1 MRPIFTVAFMWL
13 LTTGSSCQTTTGSN
27 GMIVQ
32 SQNGATIAMVLVFAA
47 YCLLDQEACGGGEP
61 SLEQQLDAK
70 FEENVRLFK
79 SGDSAGLQGICS
91 LAHSGYPKAQYFYGV
106 HLFKSSPP
114 NITASVVWLERASA
128 QGHKVAGFVL
138 DQLPEAKASQ
148 GDWEADLA
156 ECSAATAARASEAVM
171 SGRAS
176 QTARTA
182 PRVRALD
189 TPRTPVSIQYQ
200 SSCA

>member
-1 MRPIFTVAFMWL
+1 MRPIFAVAFMWL

-79 SGDSAGLQGICS
+79 SGEFRPTAKIPQARQWNGPTVLRNAPWEI
-91 LAHSGYPKAQYFYGV
+91 GV
-106 HLFKSSPP
+106 QQ
-114 NITASVVWLERASA
+114 AE
-128 QGHKVAGFVL
+128 
-138 DQLPEAKASQ
+138 EA
-148 GDWEADLA
+148 
-156 ECSAATAARASEAVM
+156 
-171 SGRAS
+171 
-176 QTARTA
+176 
-182 PRVRALD
+182 
-189 TPRTPVSIQYQ
+189 
-200 SSCA
+200 

>member
-1 MRPIFTVAFMWL
+1 MRPIFAVAFMWL

-79 SGDSAGLQGICS
+79 SGDSAGLQGICVSS
-91 LAHSGYPKAQYFYGV
+91 L
-106 HLFKSSPP
+106 
-114 NITASVVWLERASA
+114 WLSEGA
-128 QGHKVAGFVL
+128 VL
-138 DQLPEAKASQ
+138 L
-148 GDWEADLA
+148 
-156 ECSAATAARASEAVM
+156 R
-171 SGRAS
+171 
-176 QTARTA
+176 RT
-182 PRVRALD
+182 
-189 TPRTPVSIQYQ
+189 SFQIQP
-200 SSCA
+200 A